1 MLSFSAHH
9 QYNSDF
15 DAGKEKQQRHTTDIK
30 KRDFVNINIDSEQ
43 MGVGG
48 DTSWWA
54 RPLKKYQ
61 IKAKNRNY
69 SYTII
74 PIKK

>member
-1 MLSFSAHH
+1 
-9 QYNSDF
+9 
-15 DAGKEKQQRHTTDIK
+15 
-30 KRDFVNINIDSEQ
+30 

-61 IKAKNRNY
+61 IKAENMSY
-69 SYTII
+69 SYSII
-74 PIKK
+74 PVKN